1 MTILAAQANPA
12 TDLGAMGARA
22 VANLPIRD
30 VMAELDQV
38 ADAVAARARLLTR
51 SAAEALRP
59 ARSIRLRAA
68 SRAAAD
74 PMPATDRTDEQLLT
88 AYLGGDR
95 EAFASLVERY
105 RHELHGFL
113 ARFLGSSAAADDVFQ
128 ETFLQV
134 HLAGGTFDR
143 ERAFKPWLFTIAA
156 NKARDW
162 HRRQKRR
169 RAASIDAPVGGDADG
184 TRMVDLMEAEAEA
197 PSASMEATETRDRVK
212 LVVDGMPPLYR
223 EVLQLNYFQRM
234 SYQQIAEVLGVPLG
248 TVKSRLHA
256 AVATFAE
263 AWKASEPG
271 GAARG
276 PRGKEFLA

>member
-1 MTILAAQANPA
+1 
-12 TDLGAMGARA
+12 
-22 VANLPIRD
+22 
-30 VMAELDQV
+30 
-38 ADAVAARARLLTR
+38 
-51 SAAEALRP
+51 
-59 ARSIRLRAA
+59 
-68 SRAAAD
+68 
-74 PMPATDRTDEQLLT
+74 
-88 AYLGGDR
+88 
-95 EAFASLVERY
+95 
-105 RHELHGFL
+105 
-113 ARFLGSSAAADDVFQ
+113 
-128 ETFLQV
+128 
-134 HLAGGTFDR
+134 
-143 ERAFKPWLFTIAA
+143 
-156 NKARDW
+156 
-162 HRRQKRR
+162 
-169 RAASIDAPVGGDADG
+169 
-184 TRMVDLMEAEAEA
+184 MVDLMEAEAEA